1 MYHGHDVAALTS
13 AAHKM
18 RDHQHA
24 GIFLFEI
31 VHPVGDQSRLP
42 TTTFSRQEQNGLVNW
57 KGIYSE
63 KIKGQNVVKNI
74 YKWREGVREGGME
87 KKISCVSKRYEI
99 LVSTLASVGSK

>member
-13 AAHKM
+13 APHKM

-31 VHPVGDQSRLP
+31 IHPVGDQSRLP

-57 KGIYSE
+57 KRIYSE
-63 KIKGQNVVKNI
+63 KNKGAKCSQE
-74 YKWREGVREGGME
+74 YLQMEGGRE

>member
-1 MYHGHDVAALTS
+1 MYHGHDVAAFAS

-24 GIFLFEI
+24 GIFPLEI

-57 KGIYSE
+57 KRIYSE
-63 KIKGQNVVKNI
+63 KIKGQNIVKNI
-74 YKWREGVREGGME
+74 YKWKEGEREEGR
-87 KKISCVSKRYEI
+87 KNFPACLSKR
-99 LVSTLASVGSK
+99 